1 MKERSL
7 EMKINDEKEIKL
19 HKAKSKINSKIGGS
33 HNQKKSSR
41 ILEINEDEDEEDKK
55 MNEEFKNIVISEK

>member
-19 HKAKSKINSKIGGS
+19 HKAKSKIKSKIGGS
-33 HNQKKSSR
+33 HNGEWSLYQ
-41 ILEINEDEDEEDKK
+41 IYFI
-55 MNEEFKNIVISEK
+55 